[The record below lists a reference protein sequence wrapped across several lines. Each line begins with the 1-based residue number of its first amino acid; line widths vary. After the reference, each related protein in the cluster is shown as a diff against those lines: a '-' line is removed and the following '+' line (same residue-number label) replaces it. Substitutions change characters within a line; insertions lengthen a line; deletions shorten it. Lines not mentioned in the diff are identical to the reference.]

1 MENSHSNLIFKF
13 DMHLFSD
20 IYLEAL
26 LKGLS
31 SHADSSVLLAQLKYI
46 LEGNLWMSR

>member
-26 LKGLS
+26 LKGLTFQ
-31 SHADSSVLLAQLKYI
+31 ATLIAV
-46 LEGNLWMSR
+46 SRWLS

>member
-20 IYLEAL
+20 FYLEAL
-26 LKGLS
+26 LKGLTFQATLIAVS
-31 SHADSSVLLAQLKYI
+31 CWLS
-46 LEGNLWMSR
+46 

>member
-20 IYLEAL
+20 IYLEAF
-26 LKGLS
+26 KPR
-31 SHADSSVLLAQLKYI
+31 
-46 LEGNLWMSR
+46 W